1 MGFIVETLV
10 LLLKLAMFRIQI
22 YHVLKIFRNK
32 IVSGKT
38 VRNKVILI
46 SNCQENFQERVPVT
60 FIPTFRFSNLVYK
73 SLSKFLFIWPLIV
86 TVYDVSVRHD
96 S

>member
-1 MGFIVETLV
+1 
-10 LLLKLAMFRIQI
+10 MFRIQI

-46 SNCQENFQERVPVT
+46 SNCQENFQESPSYIYTT
-60 FIPTFRFSNLVYK
+60 FSFFKFSL
-73 SLSKFLFIWPLIV
+73 
-86 TVYDVSVRHD
+86 
-96 S
+96 